1 MGLYKYKC
9 QHTDCELMEE
19 GIRKCKECGRII
31 ITGRG
36 V

>member
-1 MGLYKYKC
+1 MNLYKYKC
-9 QHTDCELMEE
+9 DHKDCKPMAE